1 MSVDSTGNG
10 VGLARR
16 LVRWFGAATGLIT
29 VGLGSNAAPALAQ
42 RADFQSATA
51 APAAW
56 QVFARQLQSQFQ
68 QQLAADD
75 SVARQV
81 RDGIAG
87 QVAESDRPSSV
98 VVRTWILPSGRVER
112 VDFDGLEA
120 DVAGPLR
127 TLLARDNVGAPPAD
141 MLQPLHLRLSLRPKE
156 PQEQE
161 H

>member
-1 MSVDSTGNG
+1 MSVDSAGNG
-10 VGLARR
+10 DSLARR
-16 LVRWFGAATGLIT
+16 VVRWLGAATGLIT
-29 VGLGSNAAPALAQ
+29 VGLGSTAAPAVAQ

-56 QVFARQLQSQFQ
+56 QAFARQLQSQFQ

-75 SVARQV
+75 TVARQV

-87 QVAESDRPSSV
+87 QAVVESGRPSSV

-112 VDFDGLEA
+112 VDFDGLEP
-120 DVAGPLR
+120 DVAAPLR
-127 TLLARDNVGAPPAD
+127 ALLARDNVGAPPAD
-141 MLQPLHLRLSLRPKE
+141 MLQPLHLRLSLQPRE
-156 PQEQE
+156 SQE